1 MRRFPALFG
10 RRSLKWPDRKRGVA
24 PPMCALLAPPPL
36 LAAAPP
42 CLHQRRQSGFVC
54 LRQTSFTKAG
64 MSEPDPL
71 ETRIAA
77 LEATVRA
84 LQAELA
90 EFRKSLPPPAQ
101 PPTIALRSRGMLDR
115 PATRK

>member
-1 MRRFPALFG
+1 
-10 RRSLKWPDRKRGVA
+10 
-24 PPMCALLAPPPL
+24 
-36 LAAAPP
+36 
-42 CLHQRRQSGFVC
+42 
-54 LRQTSFTKAG
+54 
-64 MSEPDPL
+64 MSEADSL

-77 LEATVRA
+77 LEATVCA